1 MHGETFKSDTYGT
14 LMYVL
19 TQIYAFSQKVLYRHD
34 PERFDAN
41 GLTVGGARTLL
52 NVPQLVIFRRL
63 FFSIVSYN
71 TLGYVEC
78 VLMLRWPKISKINTV
93 A

>member
-1 MHGETFKSDTYGT
+1 MHGEAFKSDTYGT

-19 TQIYAFSQKVLYRHD
+19 TQICMFSQKVLYRHD
-34 PERFDAN
+34 PDRFAAD
-41 GLTVGGARTLL
+41 GLTVGGARTLP
-52 NVPQLVIFRRL
+52 NVPPLVIFRRL

-93 A
+93 T